1 MILTRRRGGTEED
14 AQKQRG
20 SQGRRARRQ
29 RRSGG
34 YAARRAR
41 QGKFGENAMT
51 KNQRIAGRFPERE
64 GSRTYGARP
73 NVFSGAM
80 DGLSPPPVRAP
91 PMALAVQVLP
101 DRADLISETMPQL
114 PNRSLTV
121 VWKPM
126 VVCPQPD
133 FYRRMQTVLT
143 ELALEQPCTL
153 AEYPRGGTIAALAE
167 RNACNVCFID
177 VATDSERAQ
186 LLISELAPSVP
197 VVALPPR
204 NDADLILRCLRRG
217 ACEFVADP
225 TADALGSVFERLG
238 GTRQDAAA
246 HLAGRVQGGGGHF
259 VLRGARQAGLRREHA
274 RRPPGD
280 SIAQRRRQPG
290 PAGGWR
296 SLDGQHRVHAQIE
309 TAVSPGRRHARL
321 GADGR

>member
-1 MILTRRRGGTEED
+1 
-14 AQKQRG
+14 
-20 SQGRRARRQ
+20 
-29 RRSGG
+29 
-34 YAARRAR
+34 
-41 QGKFGENAMT
+41 MT

-64 GSRTYGARP
+64 GSRTYGPRP

-167 RNACNVCFID
+167 RNACNICFID

-197 VVALPPR
+197 VVALHPR

-225 TADALGSVFERLG
+225 TADAVGAVFESP
-238 GTRQDAAA
+238 
-246 HLAGRVQGGGGHF
+246 
-259 VLRGARQAGLRREHA
+259 RGAEPRPWHTAAPGLVGVGEQLKSSLRR
-274 RRPPGD
+274 RP
-280 SIAQRRRQPG
+280 A
-290 PAGGWR
+290 
-296 SLDGQHRVHAQIE
+296 
-309 TAVSPGRRHARL
+309 
-321 GADGR
+321 AD

>member
-1 MILTRRRGGTEED
+1 MGAPPEAGEGGTNPGDGCNAERRGDAELNATGGAEAEWDGKPGERGAWAERMILTRRRGGTEKD
-14 AQKQRG
+14 AEKQRR
-20 SQGRRARRQ
+20 SQERRGRRQ

-64 GSRTYGARP
+64 GSRTYGPRP

-167 RNACNVCFID
+167 RNACNICFID

-186 LLISELAPSVP
+186 LLISEQAR
-197 VVALPPR
+197 AG
-204 NDADLILRCLRRG
+204 AGARG
-217 ACEFVADP
+217 A
-225 TADALGSVFERLG
+225 
-238 GTRQDAAA
+238 
-246 HLAGRVQGGGGHF
+246 GGGSYSRITRSASWQAKTSSIALTTM
-259 VLRGARQAGLRREHA
+259 LRNGLRQ
-274 RRPPGD
+274 G
-280 SIAQRRRQPG
+280 
-290 PAGGWR
+290 
-296 SLDGQHRVHAQIE
+296 
-309 TAVSPGRRHARL
+309 T
-321 GADGR
+321 